1 MINLG
6 DEKETGAAEMIH
18 QLTANRIKLKSIPGQ
33 IQDKTRFTVA
43 LKIQRYGKGPATKSD
58 ECLEKCQRGGSIF
71 NPKTYVADF
80 GNFKQGLLIMNLI
93 QFSNFRIQGMFFQQ
107 LYLEKSKQ
115 DTL

>member
-43 LKIQRYGKGPATKSD
+43 LKIQHQEKLYF
-58 ECLEKCQRGGSIF
+58 ECFGFYK
-71 NPKTYVADF
+71 KWTTTYIRRKKD
-80 GNFKQGLLIMNLI
+80 
-93 QFSNFRIQGMFFQQ
+93 S
-107 LYLEKSKQ
+107 
-115 DTL
+115 